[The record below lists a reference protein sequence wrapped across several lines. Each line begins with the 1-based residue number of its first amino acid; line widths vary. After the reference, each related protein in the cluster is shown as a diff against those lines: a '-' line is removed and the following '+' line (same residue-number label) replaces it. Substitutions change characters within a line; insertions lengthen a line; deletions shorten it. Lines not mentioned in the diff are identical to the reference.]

1 MLNRGLAANTHTQR
15 CPRHTQRGNQLLA
28 AVMLLSPDAERSL
41 RTWQPSCAIVC
52 TDTVTE
58 GDELV
63 PGHNEKSEGASQEF
77 VQTADE

>member
-1 MLNRGLAANTHTQR
+1 
-15 CPRHTQRGNQLLA
+15 
-28 AVMLLSPDAERSL
+28 MLLSPDAERSL